1 MNAAKRIFPVAG
13 PNAGHSVGPNAG
25 PNAGPGTPGRQSG
38 VTLVEAMVA
47 ILVLSLLLGLGV
59 PGFVTMFKN
68 NRMVSMANELVADIN
83 LARSEA
89 IKRNGQ
95 VGLCASSTGAAC
107 LTGASSKQWEGGW
120 TVFYDGDKSGDLG
133 TQDCSSAVLDCRLA
147 GNKGLDTGMTLRSS
161 FADALIYKSSGSADQ
176 PSGTF
181 GLCDDRGAASGRTV
195 LVSRSGRP
203 RVTSPSA
210 NCTP

>member
-1 MNAAKRIFPVAG
+1 MNAAKRIFPV
-13 PNAGHSVGPNAG
+13 
-25 PNAGPGTPGRQSG
+25 AGPGTPGRQSG

-59 PGFVTMFKN
+59 PGFVAMFKN

-89 IKRNGQ
+89 IKRNRQ
-95 VGLCASSTGAAC
+95 VGLCAGTGGAC
-107 LTGASSKQWEGGW
+107 LTGPASKQWEGGW

-133 TQDCSSAVLDCRLA
+133 TQDCADTDKDCVLA
-147 GNKGLDTGMTLRSS
+147 GNAGLDTGVTLRSS
-161 FADALIYKSSGSADQ
+161 FADVLFYKSSGSADQ
-176 PSGTF
+176 LAGTF
-181 GLCDDRGAASGRTV
+181 GLCDDRGAANGRTV
-195 LVSRSGRP
+195 MVSRSGRP
-203 RVTSPSA
+203 RVVSPSA

>member
-1 MNAAKRIFPVAG
+1 MNAAKRIFPV
-13 PNAGHSVGPNAG
+13 
-25 PNAGPGTPGRQSG
+25 AGPGTPGRQSG

-59 PGFVTMFKN
+59 PGFVAMFKN

-89 IKRNGQ
+89 IKRNRQ
-95 VGLCASSTGAAC
+95 VGLCAGTGGAC
-107 LTGASSKQWEGGW
+107 LTGPNSKQWEGGW

-133 TQDCSSAVLDCRLA
+133 TQDCTSDVLDCVLA
-147 GNKGLDTGMTLRSS
+147 GNAGLDTGVTLRSS

-176 PSGTF
+176 PGGTF
-181 GLCDDRGAASGRTV
+181 GLCDDRGAANGRTV
-195 LVSRSGRP
+195 MVSRSGRP
-203 RVTSPSA
+203 RVVSPSA